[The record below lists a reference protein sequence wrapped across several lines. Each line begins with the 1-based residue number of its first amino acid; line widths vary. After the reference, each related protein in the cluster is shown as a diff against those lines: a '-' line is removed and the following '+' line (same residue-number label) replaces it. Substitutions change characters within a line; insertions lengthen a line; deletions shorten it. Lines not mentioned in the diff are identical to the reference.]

1 MRLIQ
6 GRIKKR
12 EPDYV
17 STIDANDIL
26 TLLDKLDM
34 EHDKTIYQTNRNT
47 LRKIKKMSSRSY

>member
-17 STIDANDIL
+17 STIDADDIL

-34 EHDKTIYQTNRNT
+34 EHDKTIYQTNRNM
-47 LRKIKKMSSRSY
+47 LRKIKK